1 MHLFRAPNCTYYTR
15 ICLPKKLRV
24 RGFPFVTLLML
35 YNGLRPSEACQLAI
49 KDVKAVE
56 GHMCLNIT
64 DAGDKQRTKLL
75 QLFSYLLL
83 IKTKTGVGSAASS

>member
-1 MHLFRAPNCTYYTR
+1 MAFHLS
-15 ICLPKKLRV
+15 
-24 RGFPFVTLLML
+24 TLLML

-64 DAGDKQRTKLL
+64 DVGDKQRTKQL
-75 QLFSYLLL
+75 QLFSYL
-83 IKTKTGVGSAASS
+83 